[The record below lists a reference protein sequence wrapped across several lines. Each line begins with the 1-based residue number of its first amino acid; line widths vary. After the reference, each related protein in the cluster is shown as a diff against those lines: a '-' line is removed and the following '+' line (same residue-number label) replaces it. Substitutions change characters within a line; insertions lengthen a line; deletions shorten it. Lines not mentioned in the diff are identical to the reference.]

1 MNVRRSLVSFSKH
14 AAIIAI
20 ACWMFMAIH
29 ARANA
34 TSEQAR
40 IALGE
45 RLFFDKRLSG
55 DGQIS
60 CASCHQPERAFSDG
74 LATARGIGGQMGK
87 RNTPSLLNVDEQ
99 RTLFWDGRRAS
110 LESQVA
116 DPFTNPI
123 EHGLTNTDAVVAKVR
138 ADTGYAG
145 TVSAAFGIRLETL
158 TFEQIAVALAAFQR
172 SLKAQP
178 SPFERYW
185 LVGEE
190 TAISDRA
197 KRGLALF
204 RGIGGCAQCHVL
216 GTEPQRSAALT
227 DNQFHDVSVNVEGL
241 QRRLPDIVQRA
252 MHATPEEIDRLVSQ
266 DADIAALGRF
276 LATKNP
282 RDIGKF
288 KTPSL
293 RNVAVTAPYM
303 HDGAVA
309 TLEQAIDVELY
320 YRSAQ
325 LGKAVVLTP
334 AEKQDIKS
342 FLETLT
348 NVEQAGSAALL
359 QKYKESRK

>member
-1 MNVRRSLVSFSKH
+1 MSVRHNLVSFAKY

-20 ACWMFMAIH
+20 ACWMFMADH
-29 ARANA
+29 ARANGMP
-34 TSEQAR
+34 EQAR

-45 RLFFDKRLSG
+45 RLFFDKRLSD

-74 LATARGIGGQMGK
+74 LATARGIGGQIGK
-87 RNTPSLLNVDEQ
+87 RNTPSLLNVGEQ
-99 RTLFWDGRRAS
+99 RTLFWDGRRIS

-123 EHGLTNTDAVVAKVR
+123 EHGLTNTDTVVAKVR
-138 ADTGYAG
+138 ADAGYAG
-145 TVSAAFGIRLETL
+145 NVSAAFGIRQDTL

-185 LVGEE
+185 LMGEE
-190 TAISDRA
+190 AAIGDRA

-216 GTEPQRSAALT
+216 GTESQRSAALA
-227 DNQFHDVSVNVEGL
+227 DNQFHDVSVSVEGL
-241 QRRLPDIVQRA
+241 QRRLPEIAPRA
-252 MHATPEEIDRLVSQ
+252 MRATPEEVDRLVSQ

-276 LATKNP
+276 LVTKNP
-282 RDIGKF
+282 KDIGKF

-309 TLEQAIDVELY
+309 TLEQAIDAELY

-348 NVEQAGSAALL
+348 NIERATSATLL
-359 QKYKESRK
+359 EKDKESRK